1 MIDIDKWTEIYN
13 TVKKHKLRTAL
24 TAFGVFWGI
33 FMLVVLLGAGKGLE
47 NGITSEFNIAK
58 NAVFIW
64 TQRTSVPYMG
74 LNAGR
79 FIQMTND
86 DVAAIKASIPE
97 VGVVAPSNQLQGDF
111 TVNFKD
117 KSSAFTVNGET
128 PELLF
133 VKPLKVATGR
143 FVNNKDMLERRK
155 VAVVGPRVLEV
166 LFPNEED
173 PIGKYISIKGSY
185 FQVVGTFQPL
195 GKGEDVV
202 EDSKVIYIPNT
213 TLQQTYNQ
221 VNEVGFMALIPK
233 PGVPAA
239 VIEEKV
245 KTLLMQRHQV
255 APSDLKAFGSA
266 NVEKEFQDVQGLFA
280 GIAGFSWLVSI
291 GTILAGII
299 GVGNIMLIVVKER
312 TKEIGVRKALGATPW
327 SIISLI
333 IQESIVITGLAGYT
347 GLLAGTGII
356 ALIEYLMQKFDVQ
369 AGFFGTPEVNP
380 GIAFT
385 ATVLLVFTGAL
396 AGLIPATKA
405 ARVNPVVALRDE

>member
-58 NAVFIW
+58 NAVFVW
-64 TQRTSVPYMG
+64 SQRTSVPYMG
-74 LNAGR
+74 LKAGR
-79 FIQMTND
+79 YIQMTND
-86 DVAAIKASIPE
+86 DVAAIKANIPE
-97 VGVVAPSNQLQGDF
+97 VGVVAPSNQLRGDF
-111 TVNFKD
+111 TVNYKD
-117 KSSAFTVNGET
+117 KSSSFTVNGET
-128 PELLF
+128 PEMLF
-133 VKPLKVATGR
+133 VKPLTVTGGR
-143 FVNNKDMLERRK
+143 FVNDIDMREKRK

-166 LFPNEED
+166 LFPNEKN

-185 FQVVGTFQPL
+185 FQVVGTFTPV
-195 GKGEDVV
+195 GKGEDIV
-202 EDSKVIYIPNT
+202 EDSKVIYIPHT
-213 TLQQTYNQ
+213 ALQQTFNQ
-221 VNEVGFMALIPK
+221 VNRIGFMAMVPK

-239 VIEEKV
+239 LIEDKV
-245 KTLLMQRHQV
+245 KALLMQRHQV

-291 GTILAGII
+291 GTIIAGII

-312 TKEIGVRKALGATPW
+312 TKEIGIRKALGATPW
-327 SIISLI
+327 SIVSLI
-333 IQESIVITGLAGYT
+333 IQESIVITGLAGYV
-347 GLLAGTGII
+347 GLLGGTSLI
-356 ALIEYLMQKFDVQ
+356 ALIEYLMRRFEVQ
-369 AGFFGTPEVNP
+369 AGFFGIPEVNP

-385 ATVLLVFTGAL
+385 ATVLLVVTGAL

-405 ARVNPVVALRDE
+405 AKVNPVVALKDE

>member
-47 NGITSEFNIAK
+47 NGVVSEFNVAK

-74 LNAGR
+74 LKAGR

-86 DVAAIKASIPE
+86 DVAAIRASVPE
-97 VGVVAPSNQLQGDF
+97 VAVIAPNNQLRGDF
-111 TVNFKD
+111 AVNYET
-117 KSSAFTVNGET
+117 KSAAFTVRGET
-128 PELLF
+128 PEMLQVQPTKIL
-133 VKPLKVATGR
+133 TGR
-143 FVNNKDMLERRK
+143 FINQKDVQERRK
-155 VAVVGPRVLEV
+155 VAIVGPRTLEL
-166 LFPNEED
+166 LFKDID
-173 PIGKYISIKGSY
+173 PVGKYINIKGSY
-185 FQVVGTFQPL
+185 FLVVGTFEPI
-195 GKGEDVV
+195 GKGEDIV
-202 EDSKVIYIPNT
+202 EDAKVIYLPNT
-213 TLQQTYNQ
+213 SLQQTFNQPNQ
-221 VNEVGFMALIPK
+221 VGSLALTPK
-233 PGVPAA
+233 PGVAAA

-245 KTLLMQRHQV
+245 KSLLMKRHNV
-255 APSDLKAFGSA
+255 APNDLKAFGSA
-266 NVEKEFQDVQGLFA
+266 NVEKEFQEVQGLFA

-299 GVGNIMLIVVKER
+299 GVSNIMLIVVKER

-347 GLLAGTGII
+347 GLLVGTGLI
-356 ALIEYLMQKFDVQ
+356 ALIEYLMRRFDVQ
-369 AGFFGTPEVNP
+369 AGFFGIPEVDL
-380 GIAFT
+380 GIAVS
-385 ATVLLVFTGAL
+385 ATVLLVLTGAL

-405 ARVNPVVALRDE
+405 ARVSPVVALRDE

>member
-74 LNAGR
+74 LKAGR
-79 FIQMTND
+79 IVQMTND
-86 DVAAIKASIPE
+86 DVAAIQTTIPE
-97 VGVVAPSNQLQGDF
+97 VGVVAPSNQLWGDF
-111 TVNFKD
+111 TVNYKD

-128 PELLF
+128 PEMLF
-133 VKPLKVATGR
+133 VKPLTIKTGR
-143 FVNNKDMLERRK
+143 FVNDIDMQEKRK

-166 LFPNEED
+166 LFPNEKN

-185 FQVVGTFQPL
+185 FQVVGTFEPI
-195 GKGEDVV
+195 GKGEDIV
-202 EDSKVIYIPNT
+202 EDAKVIYIPHT
-213 TLQQTYNQ
+213 ALQQTFNQ
-221 VNEVGFMALIPK
+221 VNKVGFLAMVPK

-245 KTLLMQRHQV
+245 KTLLMQRHHV
-255 APSDLKAFGSA
+255 APTDLKAFGSA

-291 GTILAGII
+291 GTIIAGII

-312 TKEIGVRKALGATPW
+312 TKEIGIRKALGATPL

-333 IQESIVITGLAGYT
+333 IQESIVITGLAGYV
-347 GLLAGTGII
+347 GLLGGTGII
-356 ALIEYLMQKFDVQ
+356 ATIEYFMRKFDVQ
-369 AGFFGTPEVNP
+369 AGFFGIPEVNL
-380 GIAFT
+380 GIAVT
-385 ATVLLVFTGAL
+385 ATVLLVVTGAL

-405 ARVNPVVALRDE
+405 ARVNPVVALKDE

>member
-47 NGITSEFNIAK
+47 NGIVSEFNIAK

-74 LNAGR
+74 LKAGR

-86 DVAAIKASIPE
+86 DVAAIRANVPE
-97 VGVVAPSNQLQGDF
+97 VAVIAPSNQLRGDF
-111 TVNFKD
+111 SVNYGT
-117 KSSAFTVNGET
+117 KSAAFTVNGET
-128 PELLF
+128 PDLLH
-133 VKPLKVATGR
+133 VKPLKIKSGR
-143 FVNNKDMLERRK
+143 FLNDIDTKERRK
-155 VAVVGPRVLEV
+155 VAIVGPRTLEL
-166 LFPNEED
+166 LFKDEN

-185 FQVVGTFQPL
+185 FLVVGTFEPI
-195 GKGEDVV
+195 GKGEDIV
-202 EDSKVIYIPNT
+202 EDSKVIFIPNT
-213 TLQQTYNQ
+213 ALQQTFNQ
-221 VNEVGFMALIPK
+221 PNQVGFMALTPK

-245 KTLLMQRHQV
+245 KTLLMKRHNV
-255 APSDLKAFGSA
+255 APEDLKAFGSA
-266 NVEKEFQDVQGLFA
+266 NVEKEFQDVQGLFL

-291 GTILAGII
+291 GTIFAGII

-333 IQESIVITGLAGYT
+333 IQESIVITGLAGYIGLLGGT
-347 GLLAGTGII
+347 GLI
-356 ALIEYLMQKFDVQ
+356 ATIEYFMKKYDVQ
-369 AGFFGTPEVNP
+369 AGFFGAPEVNL
-380 GIAFT
+380 GIAVS
-385 ATVLLVFTGAL
+385 ATVLLVLTGAL

>member
-74 LNAGR
+74 LKAGR

-86 DVAAIKASIPE
+86 DVDAIRANIPE
-97 VGVVAPSNQLQGDF
+97 VAVIAPSNQLRGDF
-111 TVNFKD
+111 SVNYGT
-117 KSSAFTVNGET
+117 KSAAFTVDGET
-128 PELLF
+128 PDLLH
-133 VKPLKVATGR
+133 VKPIKIKAGR
-143 FVNNKDMLERRK
+143 FLNEKDTKERRK
-155 VAVVGPRVLEV
+155 VAIVGPRTLEL
-166 LFPNEED
+166 LFKDED
-173 PIGKYISIKGSY
+173 PIGKYIRIKGSY
-185 FQVVGTFQPL
+185 FLVVGSFEPV
-195 GKGEDVV
+195 GKGEDIV
-202 EDSKVIYIPNT
+202 EDSKIIYIPNT
-213 TLQQTYNQ
+213 TLQQTFNQ
-221 VNEVGFMALIPK
+221 PNQVGFMALTPK

-245 KTLLMQRHQV
+245 KALLMKRHNV
-255 APSDLKAFGSA
+255 APEDLKAFGSA
-266 NVEKEFQDVQGLFA
+266 NIEKEYQDVQGLFL

-291 GTILAGII
+291 GTIFAGII

-333 IQESIVITGLAGYT
+333 IQESVVITGLAGYIGLLGGT
-347 GLLAGTGII
+347 GLI
-356 ALIEYLMQKFDVQ
+356 ATIEYFMKKYDVQ
-369 AGFFGTPEVNP
+369 AGFFGAPEVNLS
-380 GIAFT
+380 IAVA
-385 ATVLLVFTGAL
+385 ATVLLVLTGAL